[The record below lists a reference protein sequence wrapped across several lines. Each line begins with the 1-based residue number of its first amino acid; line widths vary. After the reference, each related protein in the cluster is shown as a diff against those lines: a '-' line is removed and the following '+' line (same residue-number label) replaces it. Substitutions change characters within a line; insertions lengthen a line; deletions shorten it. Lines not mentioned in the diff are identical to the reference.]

1 MTSSRCAID
10 TADRAAL
17 RYSYLCAKERSRL
30 SPDYPVRAPLG
41 ATSIERSEA
50 LPLEDRSEG
59 RAEPRHGRSGW
70 ALGFIP
76 GRRGPP
82 SNSDTAAAKRIR
94 SPTKL
99 NLALQGGGAH
109 GAFTWGV
116 LDRLAESE
124 AVELSAISGTSA
136 GAVNAAVFAS
146 GWLAG
151 GPAVAKARLAEL
163 WQAVADVAAHLSPAG
178 LSQIGLDAA
187 THLLSPYQ
195 LNPLRLDPLRDM
207 LLQLV
212 DFSLLRE
219 AGAPKLFIAA
229 TNMRTGRPRIFQN
242 AELSVDAVLASACL
256 PRLHHAVEI
265 DGDAYWDGGY
275 VSNPP
280 LLPLVEG
287 SSARDTLLVRINV
300 ADRAEQPLS
309 AAGIRSRVG
318 EIVFEQPLT
327 QELAL
332 LQARRGRQPSLARL
346 SPSAAR
352 RRIARHR
359 LHIID
364 GGAAIAE
371 LDPSTRVIAGARV
384 LDHLRALGRQAADHW
399 LAEGR
404 EARPRGHPK
413 R

>member
-1 MTSSRCAID
+1 MRIERFGAFPFE
-10 TADRAAL
+10 DRVAGRDEPRL
-17 RYSYLCAKERSRL
+17 SRL
-30 SPDYPVRAPLG
+30 
-41 ATSIERSEA
+41 
-50 LPLEDRSEG
+50 G
-59 RAEPRHGRSGW
+59 R
-70 ALGFIP
+70 ALGFGP
-76 GRRGPP
+76 ERGRPP
-82 SNSDTAAAKRIR
+82 STPDTGASKRIR
-94 SPTKL
+94 SPARL

-116 LDRLAESE
+116 LDRLAEAE
-124 AVELSAISGTSA
+124 AIEISAISGTSA
-136 GAVNAAVFAS
+136 GAVNAAVFTA

-163 WQAVADVAAHLSPAG
+163 WRAVADVASHLSPAG
-178 LSQIGLDAA
+178 LSRIGLDAA
-187 THLLSPYQ
+187 THVLSPYQ

-207 LLQLV
+207 LLRLV
-212 DFSLLRE
+212 DFPLLRE
-219 AGAPKLFIAA
+219 PGAPRLFIAA
-229 TNMRTGRPRIFQN
+229 TNMRTGRPRIFEN

-265 DGDAYWDGGY
+265 DGEAYWDGGY

-280 LLPLVEG
+280 LVPLVEG
-287 SSARDTLLVRINV
+287 SDARDTLLVRINV
-300 ADRAEQPLS
+300 ADRAEHPLS

-332 LQARRGRQPSLARL
+332 LRARRGRQPSLARL

-352 RRIARHR
+352 RRVARHR

-371 LDPSTRVIAGARV
+371 LDPGTRVIAGSRV
-384 LDHLRALGRQAADHW
+384 LDHLQALGRQAAEDW
-399 LAEGR
+399 LADGR
-404 EARPRGHPK
+404 VARPPDRPQ